1 MTLRLTILCENSV
14 GRPLGLIGEH
24 GFACF
29 LQTPSGDFLF
39 DTGSGLGIDTNA
51 ELLNLELANLQGI
64 ILSHGHYD
72 HVGGLAKV
80 LARTGPINV
89 YAHPDLFSPRVSLA
103 GAKPRQIGVPY
114 SREQLEQLGARFHFS
129 REAVDLTPELMI
141 SGEIPRTTDFELGDP
156 NLCCAD
162 PNGIMHPDP
171 LADDLSL
178 FIKTDQGL
186 TVLLGCAHAGLINI
200 LEYARQLTEGQDLH
214 TVVGGTHL
222 MFYDDQQF
230 RQTLERLDGYHI
242 ERLGAA
248 HCTGLQQAS
257 RLATHFGERF
267 FFASVGTVLEI

>member
-51 ELLNLELANLQGI
+51 DLLNLELADLRGI

-103 GAKPRQIGVPY
+103 GEPPRQIGVPD
-114 SREQLEQLGARFHFS
+114 SREQLEQLGARFLFS
-129 REAVDLTPELMI
+129 RAAVELTPELTI
-141 SGEIPRTTDFELGDP
+141 SGEIPRTTDFEQGDP

-162 PNGIMHPDP
+162 PNGIMRPDP

-178 FIKTDQGL
+178 FIKTARGL

-200 LEYARQLTEGQDLH
+200 LDYARQLTGEKSLH

-222 MFYDDQQF
+222 LFYDDMQF
-230 RQTLERLDGYHI
+230 RLTLERLEGFNI

-248 HCTGLQQAS
+248 HCTGLQQAA
-257 RLATHFGERF
+257 RLAAHFGDKF
-267 FFASVGTVLEI
+267 FFAAVGTALEI